1 MKGSMINLRIDTKSK
16 SILKEKAYECNMSV
30 SEYALDA
37 IKAKI
42 EGRLNSPI
50 PKGAELA
57 NAIGTLNTMIYNN
70 RENINN
76 EKIDTLIDAIDNIN
90 ANIINICSIL
100 KNK

>member
-16 SILKEKAYECNMSV
+16 SILKEKANECNMSI
-30 SEYALDA
+30 SEYTLDA

-42 EGRLNSPI
+42 EGRLASPI

-70 RENINN
+70 IENINN
-76 EKIDTLIDAIDNIN
+76 ERIDALIDAIDNIN